1 MESRFIESEARQLRR
16 ERDEALASQTGLVQK
31 SKVLAKSQPPLQV
44 ASRSTGGMSSGQAQ
58 RVSKDLPT
66 TNV

>member
-1 MESRFIESEARQLRR
+1 VESRFIESEARQLRR
-16 ERDEALASQTGLVQK
+16 ERDEALVSQSGMLQK
-31 SKVLAKSQPPLQV
+31 SKVLAKSQPPLHV
-44 ASRSTGGMSSGQAQ
+44 GSRTTGGMSSGLAQ

>member
-16 ERDEALASQTGLVQK
+16 ERDEALASQSGMVQK
-31 SKVLAKSQPPLQV
+31 SKVLAKSQPPLPV
-44 ASRSTGGMSSGQAQ
+44 GSRTTGGMSSGYAQ